1 MHEMRS
7 IEFDEVFQDGKAKHK
22 HQIID
27 YPKRS
32 GNWFIFRCD
41 QHNEHFGNKPMHSVM
56 RHLFRWDHGRLLQGG
71 YIAIRELGVR
81 VLNCDHNKADRNN
94 AAFDAALRQGYKP
107 LKGGSHSGNPSQRR
121 GRQQA
126 QPQPQPQA
134 SPGPSP
140 KPSMHGKPF
149 DGVTEPV
156 PGELYLGHWAPRH
169 RWYVVVVLPC
179 GDFRVAGVSGS
190 IYESPLIKSH
200 IPLCYEPRSSKN
212 SRPSFKWAKGFEKG
226 GPNVTRRKFPVMF
239 CDDEPMQ
246 MDPSGF
252 AIPPPV
258 SLGWLSAASL
268 RPFSE
273 FGPNGMPPL
282 GHNVAMRFV
291 KSRRLGVGSTAPSH
305 LGGQAAGALSTRQ
318 R

>member
-1 MHEMRS
+1 
-7 IEFDEVFQDGKAKHK
+7 
-22 HQIID
+22 
-27 YPKRS
+27 
-32 GNWFIFRCD
+32 
-41 QHNEHFGNKPMHSVM
+41 
-56 RHLFRWDHGRLLQGG
+56 
-71 YIAIRELGVR
+71 
-81 VLNCDHNKADRNN
+81 
-94 AAFDAALRQGYKP
+94 
-107 LKGGSHSGNPSQRR
+107 
-121 GRQQA
+121 
-126 QPQPQPQA
+126 
-134 SPGPSP
+134 
-140 KPSMHGKPF
+140 MHGKPF